1 MWGKIFVVYFVVV
14 LFVKKGIL
22 FYMIE
27 FKLRGEVEFVYEEDV
42 IICLG
47 YNCWVFL
54 FKVYC
59 LSIFN

>member
-47 YNCWVFL
+47 YNCWVFYL
-54 FKVYC
+54 RYIV
-59 LSIFN
+59 